1 MFKKIKRCLE
11 LQRLI
16 CLEVLETLAT
26 ICLYL
31 DYDGHHLRNPYS
43 KHMKDHFVEL
53 KTYSEQI
60 KNNIKR

>member
-1 MFKKIKRCLE
+1 MFKRIKKYLN

-16 CLEVLETLAT
+16 CFEVLETLAT

-53 KTYSEQI
+53 KAFSEQI
-60 KNNIKR
+60 RK